1 MEKDIIEVKMD
12 NKDFF
17 KELLS
22 QAQKIE
28 IELNEEQIDIFYRY
42 KQLLIEWN
50 KKMNLT
56 AITETKDIILKH
68 FIDSL
73 TIMKYIKENQKVID
87 VGTGAGFPGLPL
99 KIANPTLNIVLLDS
113 LNKRIN
119 FLNEVINQNNLKNIK
134 AIHNRIE
141 QTAREE
147 QYREGFDIVT
157 SRAVANLAVLAEYML
172 PFAKIGGKCIC
183 MKGSEIEEE
192 LENSKNAIKLLGGK
206 IIKIDSFEL
215 PQDNIKRNII
225 IIEKEKNTPNK
236 YPRKPGTPSKE
247 PLK

>member
-1 MEKDIIEVKMD
+1 MD

-99 KIANPTLNIVLLDS
+99 KIANPTLNIVLIDS

>member
-1 MEKDIIEVKMD
+1 MD

-28 IELNEEQIDIFYRY
+28 IQLNEEQIDIFYRY

>member
-1 MEKDIIEVKMD
+1 MDKMD
-12 NKDFF
+12 FS
-17 KELLS
+17 KELLN
-22 QAQKIE
+22 QAKKIE
-28 IELNEEQIDIFYRY
+28 IELNEEQINMFYKY
-42 KQLLIEWN
+42 MELLLEWN
-50 KKMNLT
+50 KNINLT
-56 AITETKDIILKH
+56 AITETKDIISKH

-73 TIMKYIKENQKVID
+73 TIMKYIKNNQDIID

-99 KIANPTLNIVLLDS
+99 KIANPTLKIVLLDS
-113 LNKRIN
+113 LNKRVN

-134 AIHNRIE
+134 TIHNRIE
-141 QTAREE
+141 QTAREK
-147 QYREGFDIVT
+147 QYREKFDIVT

-172 PFAKIGGKCIC
+172 PFTKIGGKCIC
-183 MKGSEIEEE
+183 MKGAEIEEE

-215 PQDNIKRNII
+215 PKDNIKRNII

-236 YPRKPGTPSKE
+236 YPRKPGTPKKE

>member
-1 MEKDIIEVKMD
+1 MD